1 MAFTFRIDPNAS
13 AASVNNGF
21 ADSKA
26 ETCTK
31 CGKVVSRDYFLNTE
45 KIPLS
50 ELSRMVMAGEIDDAK
65 TIGAVL
71 KAEKY
76 LSERAAK

>member
-26 ETCTK
+26 ETCTLYE
-31 CGKVVSRDYFLNTE
+31 VVKLYKTLKNGRLLLLGDTGTSILTE
-45 KIPLS
+45 EVQSL
-50 ELSRMVMAGEIDDAK
+50 LAL
-65 TIGAVL
+65 TIHVA
-71 KAEKY
+71 
-76 LSERAAK
+76 